1 MTTFSGM
8 ADEWTSKITTTK
20 IRKRHLPRQPV
31 FEVFLCVSDKIH
43 PWRICHL
50 RVDGGE
56 RQRLSKAVNS
66 QMAKGLSPWRWHKEV
81 LSVLVWISN
90 RWYNCWLSITWCP
103 AFKGSLDITKWVT
116 LNLLLFLISCWLS
129 ITVFYLNKK
138 ATKSGKGLQLIDV
151 GKGCW
156 NFHWDRISRSRCRR

>member
-1 MTTFSGM
+1 MNKQNHDNQNQKKT
-8 ADEWTSKITTTK
+8 
-20 IRKRHLPRQPV
+20 HLPRQPV
-31 FEVFLCVSDKIH
+31 FEVFLCVSNKIH

-56 RQRLSKAVNS
+56 RQRLSKAVNP

-103 AFKGSLDITKWVT
+103 AFKGSVDITKCVT

-138 ATKSGKGLQLIDV
+138 ATKSGKRRTASFVYRYVNGWLFIC
-151 GKGCW
+151 KI
-156 NFHWDRISRSRCRR
+156 RIIIIY